1 MNKTIRPV
9 MIIFA
14 LLTLLTGL
22 IYPLLVTGIAQLVFP
37 RQANGSLI
45 EVNGKLLGSNL
56 IGQNFSDA
64 RYFWGRPS
72 ATSPMPNNAANSGGS
87 NLGPTNPAQIDAVKA
102 RIAALKAAGPV
113 PAGAVPVDLVTASGS
128 GLDPDISVAAAY
140 YQALRVAAV
149 RHLPDAQVRQLVARH
164 VTDRQWGLLG
174 EARVNVLQL
183 NLDLDQLKP

>member
-72 ATSPMPNNAANSGGS
+72 ATSPMPNNAANSAGS
-87 NLGPTNPAQIDAVKA
+87 NLGPSNQAQIDAVKA

-113 PAGAVPVDLVTASGS
+113 PEGAVPVDLVTASGS

>member
-14 LLTLLTGL
+14 LLTILTGL

-113 PAGAVPVDLVTASGS
+113 PEGAVPVDLVTASGS